1 MMAKGALLV
10 LHQRLNQHVTGVQYQ
25 RERLRVPFGL
35 RNVHCAGRCSTRP
48 TSKEV
53 AVIACWKRIVGSTC
67 GTQRPFA
74 ASFSRPLKLTTSASC
89 ICFHTSSRRS
99 SESVSSFDSY
109 IETIEMQ
116 GVCPTWLRG
125 LGCRRAHRSERL
137 QHRQPQHQP
146 HLTTERTLSPP
157 TTGSRAPRTSRP
169 WTAQY
174 RKRHRPAPVHGH
186 QRLNGLRTRS
196 DPTRAAELSTRRRRQ

>member
-1 MMAKGALLV
+1 MGEKRSTFGEPLEMAKGALLV

-25 RERLRVPFGL
+25 RKRLRVLFGL

-67 GTQRPFA
+67 GTQRAF
-74 ASFSRPLKLTTSASC
+74 RCPLKLKTSASC

-99 SESVSSFDSY
+99 SESMSSFDSY

-116 GVCPTWLRG
+116 GVCPTWLCG
-125 LGCRRAHRSERL
+125 LGCRGAHRSERL
-137 QHRQPQHQP
+137 RIASLSTSLTSPRSARFHRQP
-146 HLTTERTLSPP
+146 
-157 TTGSRAPRTSRP
+157 RAQEHPG
-169 WTAQY
+169 
-174 RKRHRPAPVHGH
+174 PAGP
-186 QRLNGLRTRS
+186 
-196 DPTRAAELSTRRRRQ
+196 RRRSIENATALLLCTDTSV